1 MKLLK
6 MLIGTWLILPIFSVQ
21 AQVPS
26 LPPIK
31 QNSPNLGDLPNDP
44 TQQKNWLCN
53 RGDQRI
59 AVAAKEEKGWKE
71 LIEKQGW
78 QCGEGN
84 TDIPDQTL
92 GFSCEPE
99 QTLGLLTVYWLNGS
113 NGQQQLS
120 QWRDKLA
127 SQQGMVCTINN
138 VRLFDTQENIP
149 NPLQP

>member
-6 MLIGTWLILPIFSVQ
+6 MLIGTFLILPIFSVH

-31 QNSPNLGDLPNDP
+31 QNSPNLGDLPNNP
-44 TQQKNWLCN
+44 TQQRNWVCN
-53 RGDQRI
+53 QGDQRI
-59 AVAAKEEKGWKE
+59 AVAAKEVQGWKE

-84 TDIPDQTL
+84 ADIPAQTL

-99 QTLGLLTVYWLNGS
+99 QTIGILTVYWLNGS

-120 QWRDKLA
+120 QWREQLA
-127 SQQGMVCTINN
+127 AQQGMVCTINN
-138 VRLFDTQENIP
+138 VQLFDTQENIP
-149 NPLQP
+149 NPSKP

>member
-31 QNSPNLGDLPNDP
+31 Q
-44 TQQKNWLCN
+44 NWLCN

-92 GFSCEPE
+92 SFSCEPE
-99 QTLGLLTVYWLNGS
+99 QAIGILTVYWLNGS
-113 NGQQQLS
+113 NGQQQ
-120 QWRDKLA
+120 
-127 SQQGMVCTINN
+127 
-138 VRLFDTQENIP
+138 
-149 NPLQP
+149 